1 MIINLAN
8 AARLIP
14 LTALILAACVS
25 GKAGAGSPSS
35 GNSTSLATTP
45 AVR

>member
-1 MIINLAN
+1 MKIDLAT

-25 GKAGAGSPSS
+25 EKTCEQQTLQLQRARAQ
-35 GNSTSLATTP
+35 A
-45 AVR
+45 AAE